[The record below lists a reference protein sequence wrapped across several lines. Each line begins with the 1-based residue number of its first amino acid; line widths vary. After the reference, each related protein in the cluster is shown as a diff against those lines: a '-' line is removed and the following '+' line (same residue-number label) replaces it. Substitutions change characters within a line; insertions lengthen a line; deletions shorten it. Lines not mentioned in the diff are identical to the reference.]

1 MKILKPLNHIR
12 IVPRWIIFMF
22 DIAVSAIAFIFAYSL
37 YNDFKLDAFSEFS
50 FATSFLFCIVLTA
63 VSFCVFRLYSGIVR
77 YTSAVDSIR
86 ILSTIVFTSIIMFLA
101 KLVFIAFSIPLTV
114 PTNLIIIYSLFAF
127 TGLTTYRTCIKI
139 FFQYTKSTRN
149 GRKNAVVYGAG
160 DLGIAVKR
168 TFEHDFRSEKSI
180 VAYIDD
186 DEEKIG
192 KSIDGLKIFSSKDF
206 PRVIDKFGIDE
217 LIIASS
223 RIDIDTKNSIIDQAL
238 EQNVNVLTLP
248 PVNKIMNG
256 DLSPSQIKKIKIEDL
271 LERAPIQISNEKLLD
286 QLKGK
291 RVLVTGA
298 AGSIG
303 SEISKQLGRYEPQ
316 LIILCDQAESPLHN
330 LQLDLQDQFKNQIY
344 HTYIADIRNED
355 RMRELFETFKP
366 HVVYHAAAYKHVPM
380 MENHPSEGVK
390 TNVFGTFLLSNLA
403 VEFDVAKFV
412 FVSTDKAVNPTNVM
426 GATKRI
432 AEKYVQSLNNY
443 ITQLND
449 ERGTKF
455 ITTRFG
461 NVLGSNGSVIPRF
474 KDQIE
479 KGGPVTVTHPDI
491 TRYFM
496 TIPEACQLV
505 LEAGNMGHGGEIFV
519 FDMGKS
525 VKIVDLAKK
534 MIKLSGHTPFKDIEI
549 KFTGL
554 RPGEKLYEELLND
567 LENTVTTHH
576 EKIMIAKVR
585 DNDFD
590 LVKNEVKN
598 LSKALDS
605 HNNMNIVRQMKVMV
619 PEFKSQNSIY
629 EQLDKEI
636 LEAVNSPTS

>member
-1 MKILKPLNHIR
+1 MKLLKPLNHIK
-12 IVPRWIIFMF
+12 IVPRWIIFSF
-22 DIAVSAIAFIFAYSL
+22 DIAISAFAFIFAFIL
-37 YNDFKLDAFSEFS
+37 YNNFHLESFSSTDFAVE
-50 FATSFLFCIVLTA
+50 FLFCMTLTA
-63 VSFCVFRLYSGIVR
+63 FSFLVFRLYSGIVR

-86 ILSTIVFTSIIMFLA
+86 ILSTIVFTAIVMFIA
-101 KLVFIAFSIPLTV
+101 KLLFIALHVPLNIPI
-114 PTNLIIIYSLFAF
+114 NLIIIYSLFAF

-168 TFEHDFRSEKSI
+168 TFEHDFRSEKTI

-186 DEEKIG
+186 NEEKIG
-192 KSIDGLKIFSSKDF
+192 KSIDGLKIFSSKEF
-206 PRVIDKFGIDE
+206 PRMIKKYGIDE

-223 RIDIDTKNSIIDQAL
+223 NIDIECKDMIIDIAL
-238 EQNVNVLTLP
+238 EHNVTVLTLP

-256 DLSPSQIKKIKIEDL
+256 DLSPAQIKQIKIEDL
-271 LERAPIQISNEKLLD
+271 LERAPIQISNEKLFD
-286 QLKGK
+286 QLRGK

-303 SEISKQLGRYEPQ
+303 SEISKQLSKYEPQ
-316 LIILCDQAESPLHN
+316 MIILCDQAESPLHN
-330 LQLDLQDQFKNQIY
+330 LQLDLQDLYKNQIY
-344 HTYIADIRNED
+344 HTFIADIRSEQ
-355 RMRELFETFKP
+355 RMRQLFETFKP
-366 HVVYHAAAYKHVPM
+366 HYVYHAAAYKHVPM

-390 TNVFGTFLLSNLA
+390 TNVFGTYLLANLA
-403 VEFDVAKFV
+403 VEFDIQKFV
-412 FVSTDKAVNPTNVM
+412 FVSTDKAVNPTNIM

-432 AEKYVQSLNNY
+432 AEKYVQSLNEFLTAQDNMKP
-443 ITQLND
+443 T
-449 ERGTKF
+449 RF

-474 KDQIE
+474 RDQIE

-505 LEAGNMGHGGEIFV
+505 IEAGNMGHGGEIFV

-534 MIKLSGHTPFKDIEI
+534 MIRLSGYVPFKDIEI

-567 LENTVTTHH
+567 LENTITTHH

-585 DNDFD
+585 ENDFE
-590 LVKNEVKN
+590 LVKKEIIT

-605 HNNMNIVRQMKVMV
+605 HNNLDIVRQMKVMV
-619 PEFKSQNSIY
+619 PEFVSQNSIY
-629 EQLDKEI
+629 EQLDKEKLSAI
-636 LEAVNSPTS
+636 NH